1 MSKRQSTIYNQKN
14 RLNHQG
20 WNIEDTTNAVRF
32 NGGSE
37 TLHHVTSKCVAAKV
51 AIDAG
56 YRVASEVELD
66 DGSGECDIL
75 AYGLEDRH
83 PIVIEL
89 ERDFDI
95 EVQEKK
101 LEQYNVG
108 DVAEVWVIDLDEAP
122 SHPDSLYEHIAEQT
136 GLES

>member
-1 MSKRQSTIYNQKN
+1 MTSKRQSEIYRQKN

-56 YRVASEVELD
+56 YRVQSEVECPN
-66 DGSGECDIL
+66 GEADIL
-75 AYGLEDRH
+75 AFGLEDRY

-95 EVQEKK
+95 EVQQKK

-122 SHPDSLYEHIAEQT
+122 SHPDSLYEHIAEQV
-136 GLES
+136 GLSV